1 MSSIKSLIKSQLT
14 EINDLG
20 NGYFINW
27 FKAPEIIKDIKPGQ
41 FLMLEAGQYLNRP
54 LSVYEIRKDEIG
66 FLYKIFGKG
75 TEFLSSLKK
84 GDSIQINGP
93 LGKGFILPEDKTKT
107 VLIVAGGI
115 GIATFPFLARTAHK
129 NGYKVKVLYGARS
142 KNDLVCLDELNKYS
156 ELKTITDDD
165 SSGRKGYVTELL
177 EEEIK
182 ENKDQE
188 IMACGPAPMLKNLM
202 KVCNK
207 YNVFAQVSFEEF
219 MACGYGVCM
228 SCVIKSDG
236 RYLRTCV
243 DGPVMKSNVVSI
255 SS

>member
-1 MSSIKSLIKSQLT
+1 MSSTKFLIKSPLN
-14 EINDLG
+14 EKMDLG

-27 FKAPEIIKDIKPGQ
+27 FKAPEIIKHIKPGQ

-54 LSVYEIRKDEIG
+54 LSIYEIKKDEIG
-66 FLYKIFGKG
+66 FLYKTFGKG

-84 GDSIQINGP
+84 GDSIKINGP
-93 LGKGFILPEDKTKT
+93 LGKGFILPVDKTRT

-115 GIATFPFLARTAHK
+115 GIATFPFVARTAHE

-142 KNDLVCLDELNKYS
+142 KSDLVCLDELSKYS
-156 ELKTITDDD
+156 ELKTITDDG

-182 ENKDQE
+182 ENKNQE
-188 IMACGPAPMLKNLM
+188 IMACGPTPMLKNLI

-207 YNVFAQVSFEEF
+207 YNVLAQISFEEF

-228 SCVIKSDG
+228 SCVVMKDG
-236 RYLRTCV
+236 KYVRTCTE
-243 DGPVMKSNVVSI
+243 GPVMCSENITS
-255 SS
+255 